1 MVKAGNCLPELIA
14 QSIGGSEIV
23 ITRGGQPV
31 VKLVARQAGR
41 GLQPRPKHLLP
52 RIGKHFGRGC
62 NIYCQGSGL
71 QHLLPRIGKH
81 FGRGCKPRPAN
92 GSAKISDDFDEP
104 LEDFREYM
112 W

>member
-1 MVKAGNCLPELIA
+1 MVRSDQMLNVDMVKAGNCLPELIA

-31 VKLVARQAGR
+31 VKLVALTGQKRKRRFGSAR
-41 GLQPRPKHLLP
+41 GL
-52 RIGKHFGRGC
+52 I
-62 NIYCQGSGL
+62 
-71 QHLLPRIGKH
+71 
-81 FGRGCKPRPAN
+81 
-92 GSAKISDDFDEP
+92 KISDDFDEP